1 MPCAP
6 LRRET
11 RAPALLACVCALAAL
26 VPSAGFIICT
36 PVGHFVSTDW
46 QVPFRQP
53 SASAGRGFALRRPSA
68 GAGSCKRFCS
78 SSPRRQA
85 HLLSACARGASWQDE
100 LGLDVLSLED
110 LTFDRYIGSV
120 SYTESVTVEG
130 SGPELTADGA
140 MRMGVSTATVGTA
153 SVRVFQASLTD
164 IGMLTRGDDVRVTLK
179 EFPAAANEDDADLAA
194 NEAATLAVLA
204 GKQGGGAHALPR
216 LCGVLKMGFAAGESD
231 EADADWTSALGVA
244 PPRQD
249 STWLVYYP
257 YEGDGGNTLLSFARP
272 TAERIAEAKE
282 ARAGRRSLALP
293 PLPRDVPWLAAFLPH
308 PVPASCTVLLR
319 CA

>member
-1 MPCAP
+1 MQALDKDSRMPCP
-6 LRRET
+6 RRET

-26 VPSAGFIICT
+26 VPSAGFIVCT
-36 PVGHFVSTDW
+36 PIGHFGVDW
-46 QVPFRQP
+46 QAPFRRP
-53 SASAGRGFALRRPSA
+53 SDSAGRGFALPRPS
-68 GAGSCKRFCS
+68 
-78 SSPRRQA
+78 QA
-85 HLLSACARGASWQDE
+85 YLLSACSRGASWQDD
-100 LGLDVLSLED
+100 LGLDVLSLDD

-194 NEAATLAVLA
+194 NEAATLAALA
-204 GKQGGGAHALPR
+204 GKQGGGAQALTR
-216 LCGVLKMGFAAGESD
+216 LCGVLEMGFAAGESD

-293 PLPRDVPWLAAFLPH
+293 PLPRDVPWLAAFSPH
-308 PVPASCTVLLR
+308 PFPASCTVLPR